1 MTPSKEARPAATV
14 ERLLRRRFGPAR
26 RVERLAADASVRQ
39 FWRIE
44 RTAGG
49 TAVACVDPH
58 GGTAALDRMQAA
70 GRLLRSIGVPV
81 AEILDRDDRIPALL
95 LEDLGDWLL
104 ADALRA
110 QTDAERRA
118 LYAEAGRIAGRI
130 ARLGTPEVKVEHPLA
145 WPTLARERLRMELAF
160 FVVHDVAGRRG
171 VHDDGL
177 LKALAGLF
185 DAIVEHATVRPLALA
200 HRDFHA
206 RNLLV
211 RPGPV
216 LGVVD
221 YQDALLAPI
230 YYDLVSLVR
239 DPYVVP
245 DAALAAAAVRA
256 FSEETGAAAPEQ
268 EPVFAWVALQRD
280 LKAIGTYAFQALRLG
295 RERFTQYIP
304 AAERLALR
312 AAQELDGDAGRDA
325 AALLLRIG
333 FADDRRTAPA

>member
-1 MTPSKEARPAATV
+1 VTPPKERRPAATV

-44 RTAGG
+44 KTAGG
-49 TAVACVDPH
+49 TAVACVDAR
-58 GGTAALDRMQAA
+58 GGAAALDRMQAA
-70 GRLLRSIGVPV
+70 CELLRAIGVPV
-81 AEILDRDDRIPALL
+81 AAILDRDDQIPALL

-104 ADALRA
+104 ADALRSLTA
-110 QTDAERRA
+110 AEQRA
-118 LYAEAGRIAGRI
+118 LYGEAGRIAGRI
-130 ARLGTPEVKVEHPLA
+130 ARLGTPQVRVEHPLA
-145 WPTLARERLRMELAF
+145 WPMLAKERLRMELAF
-160 FVVHDVAGRRG
+160 FAVHDVAGRRG
-171 VHDDGL
+171 VRDDGL
-177 LKALAGLF
+177 LHALAALS
-185 DAIVEHATVRPLALA
+185 DRIVSEAAARPLELA

-211 RPGPV
+211 RSGPT

-221 YQDALLAPI
+221 YQDALLAPV
-230 YYDLVSLVR
+230 YYDVASLVR

-245 DAALAAAAVRA
+245 DAALAAEAANA
-256 FSEETGAAAPEQ
+256 FAAEAGGTA
-268 EPVFAWVALQRD
+268 FADDPLFFWVALQRD

-312 AAQELDGDAGRDA
+312 AARELGGTAGREA
-325 AALLLRIG
+325 EALLLRLH
-333 FADDRRTAPA
+333 FSDDRRTAPA

>member
-1 MTPSKEARPAATV
+1 VTPPKDARPAATI

-49 TAVACVDPH
+49 TAVACVDAR
-58 GGTAALDRMQAA
+58 GGTVALDRMQAA
-70 GRLLRSIGVPV
+70 CTLLRSIGVPV

-110 QTDAERRA
+110 QTDAERRT

-130 ARLGTPEVKVEHPLA
+130 ARLGTPEIKVEHPLA
-145 WPTLARERLRMELAF
+145 WPMLARERLRMELAF
-160 FVVHDVAGRRG
+160 FTVHDVAGRRG
-171 VHDDGL
+171 VRDDGL
-177 LKALAGLF
+177 LRALAGLS
-185 DAIVEHATVRPLALA
+185 DGIVGHVTSRPLALA

-211 RPGPV
+211 RPGPA

-221 YQDALLAPI
+221 YQDALLAPV
-230 YYDLVSLVR
+230 YYDLASLVR

-245 DAALAAAAVRA
+245 DAALAGEAARA
-256 FSEETGAAAPEQ
+256 YAAGAGDAAPE
-268 EPVFAWVALQRD
+268 EDPLFAWVALQRD

-312 AAQELDGDAGRDA
+312 AAREIGGDAGRDA
-325 AALLLRIG
+325 EALLLRIG
-333 FADDRRTAPA
+333 FADDRRSAPA

>member
-1 MTPSKEARPAATV
+1 VTPPQEARPAATV

-49 TAVACVDPH
+49 TAVACVDAR

-70 GRLLRSIGVPV
+70 CALLRAIEVPV

-104 ADALRA
+104 ADALRS
-110 QTDAERRA
+110 QTGAEQRA
-118 LYAEAGRIAGRI
+118 LYGEAGRIAGRI
-130 ARLGTPEVKVEHPLA
+130 ARLGTPEVKIEHPLA
-145 WPTLARERLRMELAF
+145 WPMLAKERLRMELAF
-160 FVVHDVAGRRG
+160 FAVHDVAGRRG
-171 VHDDGL
+171 VSDQGL
-177 LKALAGLF
+177 LRALAALSGE
-185 DAIVEHATVRPLALA
+185 IVAQLTARPLALA

-211 RPGPV
+211 RPGPA

-221 YQDALLAPI
+221 YQDALLAPAW
-230 YYDLVSLVR
+230 YDLASLVR

-245 DAALAAAAVRA
+245 APALENEAARAFVAEAGGPDAAADPL
-256 FSEETGAAAPEQ
+256 
-268 EPVFAWVALQRD
+268 FAWVALQRD

-312 AAQELDGDAGRDA
+312 AARELGGDAGREA
-325 AALLLRIG
+325 EALLLRLG

>member
-1 MTPSKEARPAATV
+1 MPTKEARPATTV

-49 TAVACVDPH
+49 TAVACVDPR

-110 QTDAERRA
+110 QTDAERRT

-145 WPTLARERLRMELAF
+145 WPMLARERLRMELAF

-171 VHDDGL
+171 VHDEGL

-185 DAIVEHATVRPLALA
+185 DAIVEHATARPLALA

-211 RPGPV
+211 RPGPA

-221 YQDALLAPI
+221 YQDALLAPA

-245 DAALAAAAVRA
+245 DAALASEAVRA

-268 EPVFAWVALQRD
+268 EPLFAWVALQRD

-295 RERFTQYIP
+295 RERFSQYIP

-312 AAQELDGDAGRDA
+312 AAQELGNDAGRDA

>member
-1 MTPSKEARPAATV
+1 VTPTKEPRPSAAV
-14 ERLLRRRFGPAR
+14 EQLLRRRFGPAR

-44 RTAGG
+44 RAAGG
-49 TAVACVDPH
+49 TAVACVDAR

-70 GRLLRSIGVPV
+70 CRLLRSIGVPV

-130 ARLGTPEVKVEHPLA
+130 ARHGTPEIKVEHPLA
-145 WPTLARERLRMELAF
+145 WPMLAKERLRMELAF
-160 FVVHDVAGRRG
+160 FAVHDVAGRRG
-171 VHDDGL
+171 MHDEGL
-177 LKALAGLF
+177 LRALAELS
-185 DAIVEHATVRPLALA
+185 DAIVGQATARPLALA

-211 RPGPV
+211 RPGPA

-221 YQDALLAPI
+221 YQDALLAPV
-230 YYDLVSLVR
+230 YYDLASLVR

-245 DAALAAAAVRA
+245 DAALAGEAARA
-256 FSEETGAAAPEQ
+256 FAAEAGDTAPEGD
-268 EPVFAWVALQRD
+268 PLFAWVALQRD

-304 AAERLALR
+304 AAERLALH
-312 AAQELDGDAGRDA
+312 AAREIGGPAGQEAVS
-325 AALLLRIG
+325 LLLRLG
-333 FADDRRTAPA
+333 FSDDRRTAPA

>member
-1 MTPSKEARPAATV
+1 VTPTKEARPAATV

-110 QTDAERRA
+110 QTDAERRS

-130 ARLGTPEVKVEHPLA
+130 ARLGTPEVKIEHPLA
-145 WPTLARERLRMELAF
+145 WPMLARERLRMELAF
-160 FVVHDVAGRRG
+160 FTVHDVAGRRG
-171 VHDDGL
+171 VHDEGL
-177 LKALAGLF
+177 LKSLAVLS
-185 DAIVEHATVRPLALA
+185 DTIVEHATARPLALA

-211 RPGPV
+211 RPGPA

-221 YQDALLAPI
+221 YQDALLAPV

-245 DAALAAAAVRA
+245 DAALAAEAVRA

-268 EPVFAWVALQRD
+268 EPLFAWVALQRD

-312 AAQELDGDAGRDA
+312 AAQEIGGDAGRDA

>member
-1 MTPSKEARPAATV
+1 VTPSKEARPAATV

-49 TAVACVDPH
+49 TAVACVDAR

-110 QTDAERRA
+110 QTDAERRS
-118 LYAEAGRIAGRI
+118 LYGEAGRIAGRI

-145 WPTLARERLRMELAF
+145 WPMLARERLRMELAF
-160 FVVHDVAGRRG
+160 FAVHDVAGRRG
-171 VHDDGL
+171 VHDEGL
-177 LKALAGLF
+177 LKALAVLF
-185 DAIVEHATVRPLALA
+185 DAIVQQATVRPLALA

-211 RPGPV
+211 RPGPA

-221 YQDALLAPI
+221 YQDALLAPV
-230 YYDLVSLVR
+230 YYDLASLVR

-245 DAALAAAAVRA
+245 DAALAAEATRA
-256 FSEETGAAAPEQ
+256 FSEETGAAAPGSD
-268 EPVFAWVALQRD
+268 PLFAWVALQRD

-312 AAQELDGDAGRDA
+312 AVQEIGGDAGGDA